1 MCREATGRSIA
12 GKRLMTRLLVAMA
25 VALFAAA
32 AVPAQS
38 QDVLYSSFPE
48 RPKDDVGVHRVQAT
62 LIGYDPN
69 AGPYV
74 LAPYVIVRFG
84 QEPALTRVFMAYR
97 TTIDGA
103 PFVCPSASSAV
114 PAPSHP
120 VCPRLPP
127 RVALRLPV
135 LVELTVWHASMH
147 FQPGDTL
154 ATDSI
159 TLLPSE
165 R

>member
-1 MCREATGRSIA
+1 M
-12 GKRLMTRLLVAMA
+12 L

-32 AVPAQS
+32 TSMAYA

-48 RPKDDVGVHRVQAT
+48 RPKDDAGVRRVQAT

-74 LAPYVIVRFG
+74 LAPYFVVRFG
-84 QEPALTRVFMAYR
+84 QEPALTRIFMAYH

-103 PFVCPSASSAV
+103 QFLCPPTDSPVPASS
-114 PAPSHP
+114 HP
-120 VCPRLPP
+120 ICPRLPP

-135 LVELTVWHASMH
+135 HVELTVWHASIH
-147 FQPGDTL
+147 FQQGDTL